1 MKPQERVNAILKS
14 RLEPSARL
22 LLVSIASHM
31 SDGNLQTWISPD
43 TMTEETGLSRST
55 VMGLLA
61 TLTAAGVLTRAEEG
75 HRAKTTRIVWEALA
89 AYQPAATKRGGAR
102 VQSDNRTVESD
113 NRTPEMD
120 CTNSEQGSEHRTEG
134 SDNRTEAS
142 EHRTPNRPIIG
153 PDPTMNR
160 PMIRP
165 VDPTSTYVV
174 EPSPVRPA
182 GPAPTLFAAPPAVE
196 EAMSTPKP
204 DALTPGEMAVWQA
217 YRLHH
222 PTAKATP
229 PKAHQSLLRAAVA
242 EHGAEAVVSV
252 IRWAHQSEGGNAR
265 FLRGE
270 NPTGTVYLGLDN
282 LLRKEK
288 LPGRIELAAKEEAGE
303 APKPKLSAL
312 PPGMKPRGP
321 VVIDAESGR
330 VEEEEPRRQP
340 AAQGG
345 KRDNL
350 SLATMFYS
358 EIVNA
363 TEEEEANEA

>member
-1 MKPQERVNAILKS
+1 MSAASPAP
-14 RLEPSARL
+14 EPSA
-22 LLVSIASHM
+22 
-31 SDGNLQTWISPD
+31 P
-43 TMTEETGLSRST
+43 
-55 VMGLLA
+55 
-61 TLTAAGVLTRAEEG
+61 
-75 HRAKTTRIVWEALA
+75 
-89 AYQPAATKRGGAR
+89 PATK
-102 VQSDNRTVESD
+102 
-113 NRTPEMD
+113 PE
-120 CTNSEQGSEHRTEG
+120 
-134 SDNRTEAS
+134 
-142 EHRTPNRPIIG
+142 
-153 PDPTMNR
+153 
-160 PMIRP
+160 
-165 VDPTSTYVV
+165 
-174 EPSPVRPA
+174 
-182 GPAPTLFAAPPAVE
+182 
-196 EAMSTPKP
+196 PKP
-204 DALTPGEMAVWQA
+204 DALTPGELAVWQA

-229 PKAHQSLLRAAVA
+229 PKAHQGLLRAAVA

-270 NPTGTVYLGLDN
+270 NPSGTVYLGLDN

-288 LPGRIELAAKEEAGE
+288 LPGRIELATKEAAGDV
-303 APKPKLSAL
+303 PTPKLSAL

-330 VEEEEPRRQP
+330 VEEQEPRRQP

-363 TEEEEANEA
+363 TEEEQAHEA